1 MLQESE
7 DMMIEDDDY
16 DGKPQL
22 RYYKSNKVLGHL
34 YRNIDEK
41 EFLEEIRDTRRNT
54 TGSKAVLQSV
64 WQYIENE
71 TKGFQWEHLVDA
83 VSDIQGMYVVFYLVP
98 LFDFQ
103 CVKTF
108 SCCLSVLCDPS
119 RLVLIGRLLQL
130 RRQYARA
137 NAEVFENAMETVYIR
152 IRGLHRCYPGA
163 EPQTEQA
170 GQRSVARDA
179 RW

>member
-7 DMMIEDDDY
+7 DMMFEDDDY

-41 EFLEEIRDTRRNT
+41 EFLEEIQDTRRNT
-54 TGSKAVLQSV
+54 TGSKAVLQRV

-83 VSDIQGMYVVFYLVP
+83 VSDIQGM
-98 LFDFQ
+98 
-103 CVKTF
+103 
-108 SCCLSVLCDPS
+108 
-119 RLVLIGRLLQL
+119 
-130 RRQYARA
+130 
-137 NAEVFENAMETVYIR
+137 
-152 IRGLHRCYPGA
+152 
-163 EPQTEQA
+163 
-170 GQRSVARDA
+170 
-179 RW
+179 